1 MKIDTRTVKNFLS
14 DQELDTIEKHVLATD
29 DIYLNYNPSKED
41 NDIEVFS
48 GTYYLF
54 KYYEEKNK
62 IVKDI
67 LQPKF
72 EAQFGKNLHIQQIH
86 IFDSVDPYNIH
97 SDVDSAGEFLPGHV
111 HAWTFIIPLFDV
123 DSHTIVFNE
132 GSETK
137 QPQHYIEAT
146 PPGESISIDATTY
159 KKYFSHTPYNWFR
172 WLTIEDI
179 FKWDRGSLF
188 AASRFKFHTSDN
200 FLANGVKSKRALIAW
215 TSLPT
220 K

>member
-1 MKIDTRTVKNFLS
+1 MEIDTRTIKNFLS
-14 DQELDTIEKHVLATD
+14 DEELDIIEQHVLATD
-29 DIYLNYNPSKED
+29 NIYLNYNPSKED

-54 KYYEEKNK
+54 NYYEEKNK
-62 IVKDI
+62 IVKEI
-67 LQPKF
+67 LQSKF
-72 EAQFGKNLHIQQIH
+72 ETQFGKDLHIQQIH

-97 SDVDSAGEFLPGHV
+97 SDVDSGGEFVPGHV

-132 GSETK
+132 GSTTK

-146 PPGESISIDATTY
+146 PPGESISIDNETY
-159 KKYFSHTPYNWFR
+159 KKYLSHTPHDWYR
-172 WLTIEDI
+172 WLSIEDI
-179 FKWDRGSLF
+179 FKWKRGALF

-200 FLANGVKSKRALIAW
+200 FLANGVKSKRAIIAW
-215 TSLPT
+215 TSLPS